1 MTDTPDTDTP
11 FRPEARSPRGF
22 ADKRARDLRA
32 ERAILE
38 AVSAVYERYGFEAL
52 DTGAFEYA
60 DALGKFLPDSDRP
73 NEGVFALQDDDDQW
87 MALRYDL
94 TAPLARFAAQNWET
108 LPKPFRRYAFG
119 PVWRNEK
126 PGPGRFR
133 QFIQCDADTV
143 GSARP
148 EADAEI
154 IAMAVEGLEAAG
166 LPRGAAVLK
175 INNRK
180 LLNGLLT
187 AAGADSAGQKLAVLR
202 AVDKLDR
209 LGVEGVRL
217 LLGEGRLDESGDFTK
232 GAGLKGKAVDSVLD
246 FVSAGAGGRSAT
258 LDNIA
263 KVIGGSAE
271 GDEGLLELSKIDAAL
286 TSLGIADDQAFI
298 DPSIVRGLEYYTGA
312 VFEAEL
318 LLSTTDEKGNK
329 VSFGSIGGGGRYDD
343 LVARFTGTAT
353 PATGFSFGV
362 TRLAAALRAAGREPG
377 GVARGPV
384 VVIAFDDA
392 HMRPVL
398 LRGRRIARGGH
409 SGRGLSGDL
418 GHAAADEICRP
429 PHGAGRHHAGRRR
442 DRRGDRDDQGPRPR
456 PRAGRRGGRQRRLE
470 GRASRPADH
479 SARPAGRGGSQDHLE
494 FHWGLKGEARAFHSG
509 GGARRH
515 PRAPAGGRRRADR
528 RAGAAAPGPAAR
540 PGRRGHAFAAVRRLR
555 RRRRGGLPAPRL
567 HGRRGAGA
575 FRCRR

>member
-1 MTDTPDTDTP
+1 MTDDSVNTPQD
-11 FRPEARSPRGF
+11 FRPEARAPRGF

-94 TAPLARFAAQNWET
+94 TAPLARFAAQHWET

-187 AAGADSAGQKLAVLR
+187 SAGAESAGQKLAVLR

-246 FVSAGAGGRSAT
+246 FVQAGAGGRSAT

-271 GDEGLLELSKIDAAL
+271 GDEGLLELSRIDAAL

-318 LLSTTDEKGNK
+318 LLQTTDEKGNK

-343 LVARFTGTAT
+343 LVARFTGAVT

-377 GVARGPV
+377 GAARGPV
-384 VVIAFDDA
+384 VVIAFDQA
-392 HMRPVL
+392 HMGEYFSVVGQ
-398 LRGRRIARGGH
+398 LRGAGIAAEVYLGT
-409 SGRGLSGDL
+409 SGMKPQMKY
-418 GHAAADEICRP
+418 A
-429 PHGAGRHHAGRRR
+429 
-442 DRRGDRDDQGPRPR
+442 DRRGAPAVVMLGGDEIAAGTVTIKDLD
-456 PRAGRRGGRQRRLE
+456 AGRQAAQGL
-470 GRASRPADH
+470 ADN
-479 SARPAGRGGSQDHLE
+479 
-494 FHWGLKGEARAFHSG
+494 
-509 GGARRH
+509 
-515 PRAPAGGRRRADR
+515 
-528 RAGAAAPGPAAR
+528 AAWKAER
-540 PGRRGHAFAAVRRLR
+540 PGQQTIPRDQLVAAVRKIIE
-555 RRRRGGLPAPRL
+555 G
-567 HGRRGAGA
+567 
-575 FRCRR
+575 